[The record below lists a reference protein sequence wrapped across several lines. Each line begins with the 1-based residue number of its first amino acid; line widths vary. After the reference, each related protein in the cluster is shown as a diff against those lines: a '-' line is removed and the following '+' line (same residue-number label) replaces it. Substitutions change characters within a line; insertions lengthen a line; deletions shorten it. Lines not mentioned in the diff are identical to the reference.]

1 MNHFQ
6 KIFNQTKPVI
16 IAGPCS
22 AESEKQV
29 LEIAHQLK
37 KHDNLIFRAG
47 IWKPRTRPNS
57 FEGIGLEGLEWLQKA
72 KKETGLLITT
82 EVAKAKH
89 VELALN
95 NNIDMLWIGARTTG
109 NPFAIQ
115 EIADALKGVKVPVLV
130 NPINPELNLWMGI
143 ERLKEVGI
151 NLVGIHRGFCLQ
163 KFQI

>member
-57 FEGIGLEGLEWLQKA
+57 FEGIGLDGLKWLKKA

-95 NNIDMLWIGARTTG
+95 NNIDMLWIGART
-109 NPFAIQ
+109 
-115 EIADALKGVKVPVLV
+115 
-130 NPINPELNLWMGI
+130 
-143 ERLKEVGI
+143 
-151 NLVGIHRGFCLQ
+151 
-163 KFQI
+163 